1 LFQCIGQCGVS
12 KYAISFGGRG
22 RKSIL
27 PSDVHSK
34 ARYHDFYVASLM
46 SSVTLVV
53 DFDGQNNLDKEDQLV
68 IFYRGRAHVGSKDS
82 VFHLS
87 NVEGRAVE

>member
-1 LFQCIGQCGVS
+1 
-12 KYAISFGGRG
+12 
-22 RKSIL
+22 
-27 PSDVHSK
+27 
-34 ARYHDFYVASLM
+34 M